1 MEWGSWGYGLS
12 EKIRHGC
19 NLFLYFERSSKLNYL
34 KTKKASWLKH
44 LSAKFKLQNE
54 DKKIIDMKF
63 YVEELQ
69 EHLKT
74 VVKTR
79 HRIKER
85 VFATKKLAS
94 NYAKYEF
101 FAFIFSNAV
110 QIIIMICDYF
120 NYFILGF
127 LAN

>member
-1 MEWGSWGYGLS
+1 MSVPE
-12 EKIRHGC
+12 INC
-19 NLFLYFERSSKLNYL
+19 L

-101 FAFIFSNAV
+101 LDSSFSNDV
-110 QIIIMICDYF
+110 QIIIIRDYF
-120 NYFILGF
+120 TCVITLIILF
-127 LAN
+127 

>member
-1 MEWGSWGYGLS
+1 
-12 EKIRHGC
+12 
-19 NLFLYFERSSKLNYL
+19 
-34 KTKKASWLKH
+34 
-44 LSAKFKLQNE
+44 
-54 DKKIIDMKF
+54 MKF

-101 FAFIFSNAV
+101 LDSSFSNDV
-110 QIIIMICDYF
+110 QIIIMIRDYF
-120 NYFILGF
+120 TCVIILIILF
-127 LAN
+127 